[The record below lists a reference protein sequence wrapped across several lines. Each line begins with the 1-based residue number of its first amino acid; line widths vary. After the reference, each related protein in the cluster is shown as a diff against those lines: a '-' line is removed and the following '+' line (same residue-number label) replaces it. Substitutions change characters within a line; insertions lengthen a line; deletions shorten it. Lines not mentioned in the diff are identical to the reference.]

1 MQRIRKQL
9 GAGLI
14 SGLFLIAAAPAQAQ
28 MSYVQSSGFRSVPVS
43 QSVVRTRTI
52 FGGSYSYGSGYSSF
66 SSGYSSFGSGYSSFG
81 SNSSH
86 SQAWNNRRSAPAVYV
101 ENTYLP
107 ERTFVEPVDSS
118 QTLVSSHPVV
128 SSRVVSSRSFVA
140 AQPRVIYQPTVT
152 YRTVESSQP
161 AVYAEEVLDSQPVRV
176 FRSVAS
182 SPRVIREEVPCKSE
196 SLGTKR
202 LEAEPKVT
210 FSESNGRRVKT
221 YRYEYELDHRPG
233 RVTIELDSNN

>member
-1 MQRIRKQL
+1 MQRIRKIL
-9 GAGLI
+9 GTGLI
-14 SGLFLIAAAPAQAQ
+14 SGLFLNAAVPVQAQ
-28 MSYVQSSGFRSVPVS
+28 VSYVQTSSFRSVPVS
-43 QSVVRTRTI
+43 QTVVQTRTI
-52 FGGSYSYGSGYSSF
+52 VGRNYSYGSGYAR
-66 SSGYSSFGSGYSSFG
+66 FGSGDSTFG

-86 SQAWNNRRSAPAVYV
+86 SQAWNNRRSSPAVYV
-101 ENTYLP
+101 ENRYLP
-107 ERTFVEPVDSS
+107 ETTFVEPVDSFQTVVVS
-118 QTLVSSHPVV
+118 QPVV

-140 AQPRVIYQPTVT
+140 AQPSVIYQPTVT

-161 AVYAEEVLDSQPVRV
+161 VVFSDEVPDSQPGRV
-176 FRSVAS
+176 DRSVVS
-182 SPRVIREEVPCKSE
+182 SPRVIREVVSCQFE

-233 RVTIELDSNN
+233 RVTIEFDSNN